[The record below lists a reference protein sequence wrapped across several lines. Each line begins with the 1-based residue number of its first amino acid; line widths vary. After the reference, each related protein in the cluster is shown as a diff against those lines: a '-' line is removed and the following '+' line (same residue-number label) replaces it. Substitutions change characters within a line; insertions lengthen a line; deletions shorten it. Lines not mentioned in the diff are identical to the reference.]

1 MIKSWKKF
9 NEAVK
14 YTLHFV
20 ESEEFEE
27 VLNKYAYSKKDIKN
41 FFTDLED
48 DRDIETKL
56 VRCNA
61 VTISNDNF
69 KLIVT
74 LSFTKSYKN
83 PPRNSNNHVQTSDY
97 LKFLSEQVEDI
108 KSIEESCKHFAEVEH
123 LKFIVNEVSQEPF
136 QGAGANTGEYGH
148 LGMWISYEKI
158 IETTEMIEAK
168 IRFQKK
174 DNPYKKALNKIA
186 EKLVEY
192 GIKKEHAVKLLDINP
207 GHEKMNDVDVGFLS
221 NDEII
226 SIAYINKSFKDIE
239 YLEAGIF
246 RAVDEYESGYCSDI
260 LGDNYL

>member
-1 MIKSWKKF
+1 MIKSWEKF

-48 DRDIETKL
+48 DRDIETNL
-56 VRCNA
+56 IRCYA
-61 VTISNDNF
+61 VDISNDNF
-69 KLIVT
+69 KIIVT
-74 LSFTKSYKN
+74 LAFKKSYKK
-83 PPRNSNNHVQTSDY
+83 PPRNSNNVQTGDY

-123 LKFIVNEVSQEPF
+123 LKFIVNEVYQEPF
-136 QGAGANTGEYGH
+136 QGAGANTEEYGH

-158 IETTEMIEAK
+158 IETNEMIEAK

-192 GIKKEHAVKLLDINP
+192 GIKKEHAIKLLDINP
-207 GHEKMNDVDVGFLS
+207 GNEEMDDVDVGFLS

-226 SIAYINKSFKDIE
+226 SIAYITKSFKDIE
-239 YLEAGIF
+239 YLEDEILD
-246 RAVDEYESGYCSDI
+246 AVGAYESGYCSDI